1 MAKVLFKLPGYYEG
15 IRARR
20 IKQSG
25 RLWLVRVVNDFDKKE
40 GGTFKPYWFVL
51 IKGFDPIRDKA
62 SGGTSIGVWG
72 FGYEDQASSKFAEL
86 EPLYHPFPVRP
97 PTPAQLAV
105 RNRVRLHGIRSRT
118 PVPGQD
124 TLKIHKG
131 FPGDASKGHETPPG
145 IGEVK

>member
-1 MAKVLFKLPGYYEG
+1 MAKVLFKLPGHYEG

-25 RLWLVRVVNDFDKKE
+25 RLWLVRVVSDPDKRE

-51 IKGFDPIRDKA
+51 IKGFDPLRDKA
-62 SGGTSIGVWG
+62 SGATSIGVWR
-72 FGYEDQASSKFAEL
+72 FGYEDEACAKYAEL
-86 EPLYHPFPVRP
+86 EPLYPPYPVRA

-105 RNRVRLHGIRSRT
+105 RNRVRLHGVRPRT

-131 FPGDASKGHETPPG
+131 FPAMLLQGHETPPG
-145 IGEVK
+145 TGEAT

>member
-20 IKQSG
+20 IKHSG
-25 RLWLVRVVNDFDKKE
+25 RLWWVRVVSDPDKRE

-51 IKGFDPIRDKA
+51 IKGFDLIRDKA
-62 SGGTSIGVWG
+62 SGGTSIGVWR

-86 EPLYHPFPVRP
+86 EPLYPPSPVRP

-105 RNRVRLHGIRSRT
+105 RNRVRLHGTRPGT
-118 PVPGQD
+118 PVSGQD
-124 TLKIHKG
+124 ILKIHKG
-131 FPGDASKGHETPPG
+131 FPATPLQGAGDTEEAG
-145 IGEVK
+145 